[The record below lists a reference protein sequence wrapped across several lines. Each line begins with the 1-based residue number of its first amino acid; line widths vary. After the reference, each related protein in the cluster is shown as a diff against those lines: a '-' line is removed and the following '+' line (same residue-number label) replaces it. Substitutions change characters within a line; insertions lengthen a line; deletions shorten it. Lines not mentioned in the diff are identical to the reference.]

1 MATANDETGNL
12 LLRQDGGARVQVHE
26 SALHSL
32 LPHLLRLLRR
42 EPALAIT
49 VAYLLVAMAG
59 IFYNYR
65 FYAKFDIPVLG
76 LSQISDFLTAGIQHP
91 LALVLV
97 LSTFPI
103 IWLFDRLNVRMRRK
117 YRQLVEVLRA
127 QETMSWRERLR
138 LRWLDWQLTSSNH
151 MWVLQASYFFVIVL
165 YGWNFVTIYAGFQA
179 EQVRSGTAAQVRVR
193 LNGADADLPA
203 SESPSWTWLGAVSN
217 YVFVYDAAAKQPL
230 VLPTNNI
237 LRIEPVRPPP
247 ARAREAKAADQNA
260 EPAPAVAPTP

>member
-1 MATANDETGNL
+1 MAATANEETGNL
-12 LLRQDGGARVQVHE
+12 PVRQGGGVRAQVPE

-49 VAYLLVAMAG
+49 LAYLLVAMAG

-76 LSQISDFLTAGIQHP
+76 LSQIGDFLTAGIQHP

-103 IWLFDRLNVRMRRK
+103 IWFFDRLNVRMRRK
-117 YRQLVEVLRA
+117 YRQLVEALRVR
-127 QETMSWRERLR
+127 ETLSWRERLR

-151 MWVLQASYFFVIVL
+151 MWVLQATYFFVIVL
-165 YGWNFVTIYAGFQA
+165 YGWNFVTIYASFQA
-179 EQVRSGTAAQVRVR
+179 RQARSGTAAQVRVR
-193 LNGADADLPA
+193 LNGSEADLAA
-203 SESPSWTWLGAVSN
+203 SRSSTWTYLGAVSN
-217 YVFVYDAAAKQPL
+217 YVFVYDAAAKQSL
-230 VLPTNNI
+230 ILPTNNVT
-237 LRIEPVRPPP
+237 RIEPVRPS
-247 ARAREAKAADQNA
+247 ARAGAAKAEAEKAD
-260 EPAPAVAPTP
+260 PAGEVAPKP